1 VALGSGANLSPR
13 GETANMELEARC
25 QVTPP
30 VELTRGSRG
39 WSRMAEAVRM
49 MADARGAEDTCRAVA
64 VRDMT
69 TEGSSDPDSARVMNT
84 SHRMGW
90 GSARR
95 LEDQVGVIKVLALRK
110 GTIALPRNAMRLI
123 CIRAVA
129 LRRVAGIAL
138 AIPPVALD
146 GIVGRLTYLLSVV
159 GLLVEGGGPLVGSGG
174 PFRLPRSRS
183 ASGGAARACAARRL
197 CLLPAALAT
206 VMLGT
211 AWSRPTRRT
220 RLVPAVR
227 AALLMEMLALEEI
240 TAAVAKPAGLRWNPF
255 T

>member
-1 VALGSGANLSPR
+1 MALGSGANLSPR

-49 MADARGAEDTCRAVA
+49 MADARGAEDTCRAVT

-69 TEGSSDPDSARVMNT
+69 TEGSSDLGSARVMNT
-84 SHRMGW
+84 SYRMGC

-110 GTIALPRNAMRLI
+110 GTIALPRNAIRLI
-123 CIRAVA
+123 CTRAVA

-138 AIPPVALD
+138 AIPLVALD
-146 GIVGRLTYLLSVV
+146 GIIGCLIFLLLIV
-159 GLLVEGGGPLVGSGG
+159 GLLVV
-174 PFRLPRSRS
+174 
-183 ASGGAARACAARRL
+183 GGAR
-197 CLLPAALAT
+197 
-206 VMLGT
+206 
-211 AWSRPTRRT
+211 
-220 RLVPAVR
+220 
-227 AALLMEMLALEEI
+227 
-240 TAAVAKPAGLRWNPF
+240 
-255 T
+255 